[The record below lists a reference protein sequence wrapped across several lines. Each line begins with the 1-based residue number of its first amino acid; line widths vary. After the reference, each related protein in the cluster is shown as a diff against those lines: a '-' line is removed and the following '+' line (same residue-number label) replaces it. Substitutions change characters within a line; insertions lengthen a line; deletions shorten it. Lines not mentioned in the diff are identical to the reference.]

1 LFAGGGFLGELF
13 VFVGGLGG
21 VLGRTPPMTPGL
33 MDLGTNSEVRRL
45 AKYSSYGDS
54 EADKEELTAR
64 GSLLI
69 VSSRHTVLAGIH

>member
-1 LFAGGGFLGELF
+1 
-13 VFVGGLGG
+13 
-21 VLGRTPPMTPGL
+21 MTPGL